1 MGSYTAA
8 LFLPAAVN
16 KDEIVRNS
24 GKKRF
29 SARRTNQPLF
39 GRAGMK
45 ALNYMLVNAS

>member
-24 GKKRF
+24 GKNVF
-29 SARRTNQPLF
+29 LPAAQTNLCLHVL
-39 GRAGMK
+39 A
-45 ALNYMLVNAS
+45 